1 MMQTGGTR
9 GEGCCPACSRLPFL
23 NSGPRFPVQRPART
37 LSPTPSVPQ
46 GLASIAGCLPAGL
59 QAKSQQGGSLL
70 WLEEAGKMAQNNGHE
85 LKKALHPGPQEG
97 DLGSPRAQLPPGLW
111 VDAER
116 QSCYA
121 ERQSCLRSQPGPQWG
136 VHASSAMSPAVTL
149 TPPVSLKAGM
159 MSTETFSGEELWFLL
174 QTPWDTSLHPGLQA
188 QRHRPH
194 HLPRLSRKDSP
205 SWNTALCSCSISLQ
219 HSPSIRGAF

>member
-9 GEGCCPACSRLPFL
+9 GEGCCPACSCLPFL

-46 GLASIAGCLPAGL
+46 GLASIAECLPAGL
-59 QAKSQQGGSLL
+59 QAKSQQGCSLL
-70 WLEEAGKMAQNNGHE
+70 WLEEAGKMGQNNGHE

-111 VDAER
+111 VDGTG
-116 QSCYA
+116 SA
-121 ERQSCLRSQPGPQWG
+121 ERQSCLRSRPGPQWG
-136 VHASSAMSPAVTL
+136 AHAGSAMSPAVTS
-149 TPPVSLKAGM
+149 TPPLSLKAGM
-159 MSTETFSGEELWFLL
+159 MSTETFSGEELQFLL
-174 QTPWDTSLHPGLQA
+174 QTPGDTSLHPGLQA
-188 QRHRPH
+188 QCHRPH
-194 HLPRLSRKDSP
+194 HLSPLPWKDSP

-219 HSPSIRGAF
+219 YSPSICGAF